1 MPSTILTFEALAA
14 DIKSLG
20 VECVFGLMS
29 DDTARFVTTLDATGV
44 RFHGTRHEN
53 NAVAMAEG
61 YAAASGRLGVAVI
74 GRGPAAAN
82 ALHGATYAKR
92 TGSRVLLI
100 FGEAAYAAPT
110 VRALGPD
117 AKAFDTQ
124 GALRAAGIRSFVP
137 TSGAHAR
144 QLLQDAVAA
153 TVDEGAVALL
163 LPADVQGQALDPE
176 HTRPLPRPS
185 PAWVA
190 LPPRPA
196 ALQLASALLGKSRKP
211 LIIAGKGAV
220 LAGAREDLVALADH
234 LGAALATTLKARGM
248 FSGHALD
255 CGIVGSF
262 SHSGGRRVMEQA
274 DCILVVGAG
283 LNQHTTSHGLAL
295 PSGVPLIQVDRSAEA
310 IGRWCPVDLAVV
322 ADVRLT
328 AQALLAAI
336 PPRSEDVMP
345 LRSTS
350 LQQQLAGFDMA
361 SEFVPAHTPRTVDPR
376 VLAIELDRLLPP
388 ERNTVYDAGNFL
400 QVVPYMRVQG
410 PGHFKMSADFSS
422 IGMGFGT
429 ALGFARGAPDRP
441 TVLFIGDGSFLM
453 TLGELE
459 TVAREDI
466 GLVIV
471 VMNDCAYGAELHY
484 LKQIDMPVGM
494 SVFPDVD
501 FAPVAA
507 AFGFQT
513 ATVRTMEELRALA
526 PLLAKPD
533 GPILIDCKINA
544 AIAAP
549 FMLGK
554 K

>member
-1 MPSTILTFEALAA
+1 MPSTVLTFEALAG

-20 VECVFGLMS
+20 IECVFGLMS
-29 DDTARFVTTLDATGV
+29 DDTARFVTTLDAVGV

-53 NAVAMAEG
+53 NAAAMAEG

-100 FGEAAYAAPT
+100 FGEAAYAAPA

-124 GALRAAGIRSFVP
+124 GALRAAGIRSFLP

-153 TVDEGAVALL
+153 TMLEGAVALL
-163 LPADVQGQALDPE
+163 LPADVQGQSLDPE
-176 HTRPLPRPS
+176 LTRPTPRPS
-185 PAWVA
+185 PASVP
-190 LPPRPA
+190 LPPRAA
-196 ALQLASALLGKSRKP
+196 ALQIASDLLGKSRKP
-211 LIIAGKGAV
+211 FIIAGKGAV
-220 LAGAREDLVALADH
+220 LADAREDLLALADH
-234 LGAALATTLKARGM
+234 LGAALATTLKARGL
-248 FSGHALD
+248 FRGHPLD
-255 CGIVGSF
+255 CGVVGSF
-262 SHSGGRRVMEQA
+262 SHSGGRRIMEQA

-283 LNQHTTSHGLAL
+283 LNQHTTSHGQAL
-295 PSGVPLIQVDRSAEA
+295 PTGVPLIQVDRSAEA

-322 ADVRLT
+322 GDVRLT
-328 AQALLAAI
+328 VQALLAML
-336 PPRSEDVMP
+336 PSRPEDDMP
-345 LRSTS
+345 LRSPA

-361 SEFVPAHTPRTVDPR
+361 SEFVPAHTQRTVDPR
-376 VLAIELDRLLPP
+376 ALAIELDRLLPP

-410 PGHFKMSADFSS
+410 PGQFKMSADFSS

-466 GLVIV
+466 ALTIV

-526 PLLAKPD
+526 PLLAKPE